1 MDHLETTVDLQ
12 HLLLDPNNY
21 RFQDEPKF
29 LFADEKRFHESSV
42 QDRAF
47 VRIRGEGI
55 SDLKSSILTER
66 LSAIRKNRRKA
77 IWSQD

>member
-29 LFADEKRFHESSV
+29 LFADKKDSTSRVCKIAHSYEY
-42 QDRAF
+42 A
-47 VRIRGEGI
+47 VRGF
-55 SDLKSSILTER
+55 LT
-66 LSAIRKNRRKA
+66 
-77 IWSQD
+77 